1 VTGVDEPTV
10 KVQVSTEAEMH
21 PVLDI
26 REGDSHYEIPVALL
40 SALTHAQKAV
50 AAAETAIM
58 EYIGAAYPGPTAV
71 HEWLED
77 AALGAARARY
87 VAAHPDGPEWRL
99 VPVRERQRLI
109 DAAKV
114 R

>member
-1 VTGVDEPTV
+1 MSETV
-10 KVQVSTEAEMH
+10 KVQVNTEAEMY

-26 REGDSHYEIPVALL
+26 REGDSQFEIPAALL
-40 SALTHAQKAV
+40 AALIHAEEAV
-50 AAAETAIM
+50 TIAQAAIM
-58 EYIGAAYPGPTAV
+58 KHIGAAYPDARAV
-71 HEWLED
+71 AEWLED
-77 AALGAARARY
+77 LALEAAQASWAAE
-87 VAAHPDGPEWRL
+87 HPDGPEWRF

>member
-1 VTGVDEPTV
+1 MSETV
-10 KVQVSTEAEMH
+10 KVQVNTEAEMY

-26 REGDSHYEIPVALL
+26 REGDSQFEIPAALL
-40 SALTHAQKAV
+40 AALTHAQKAV

-77 AALGAARARY
+77 AALETAQASYAAE
-87 VAAHPDGPEWRL
+87 HPDGPEWRL